1 MKIRILLPI
10 LAVASLSLGGLV
22 GLAAF
27 AAPGAP
33 VVSASPVE
41 GDDAPVA
48 APAVAVDAGPA
59 TGIGT
64 SPGPIAI
71 PDPVDDPGAFGDV
84 ALDAARSGKLAL
96 LAILVLLAL
105 SRGAIWAAAR
115 WPAKLG
121 WIGGAARPWIVG
133 AAGFL
138 ATAATSLATLGRLD
152 ASALLGALAAAFA
165 LELKA
170 TPPAKVAPGSLG
182 GGK

>member
-1 MKIRILLPI
+1 VKIRILLPL

-27 AAPGAP
+27 AAPGDP
-33 VVSASPVE
+33 IVSASPVE

-48 APAVAVDAGPA
+48 ALAPAGDAGLA

-64 SPGPIAI
+64 SPVVI
-71 PDPVDDPGAFGDV
+71 PDPVDDPGAFGGV
-84 ALDAARSGKLAL
+84 ALDAARSGRLAL

-115 WPAKLG
+115 WPTKLG

-138 ATAATSLATLGRLD
+138 ATAATSLATIGRLD
-152 ASALLGALAAAFA
+152 ASALIGALAAAFA
-165 LELKA
+165 LELRAAPPPKA
-170 TPPAKVAPGSLG
+170 PSLG